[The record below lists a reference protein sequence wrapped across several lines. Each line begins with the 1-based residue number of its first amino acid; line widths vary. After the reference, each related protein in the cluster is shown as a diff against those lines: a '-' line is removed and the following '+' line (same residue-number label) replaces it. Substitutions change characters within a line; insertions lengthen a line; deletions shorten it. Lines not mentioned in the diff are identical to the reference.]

1 MRSFMKRA
9 MSLSLSVVMAS
20 GLMNGMTFQSKAA
33 SIAVPDW
40 AEARLYFHTIG
51 NNTTDKKAWAAM
63 ESTSSVKDGA
73 PTIGRYTTASSYSV
87 YLPSTAANKNNTYLV
102 YNNYTSDITIGGVTV
117 KSKGTAYVP
126 TSATNVSVGSKSGS
140 LKIYTSK
147 AEENVYFTHTS
158 ASKNKSNKAVVS
170 SDDFMK
176 SLGFD
181 YSIAEKDNALVTS
194 PDITMVQA
202 DGTIDVSETGKQ
214 IKGRGNATW
223 RGTCKKSVNFT
234 LLNKYSVSGM
244 KKGKKYSLLAN
255 FQDPS
260 QSRDRFLYDLA
271 DSVGVPYSP
280 DTRFADVYMD
290 GLYVGSYTL
299 SQKVD
304 SIEGY
309 DNTDIVY
316 DEKGNITDAKF
327 MVEVRINAHGAEI
340 AFKPEGGGS
349 VEVKLPDPE
358 DLTSS
363 EKSKI
368 KTFVQNKFSKFY
380 KELTNSN
387 STFESLSKYA
397 DVESLAKI
405 LLINEL
411 GKNYDSGV
419 ASFYLVYEK
428 GKFYG
433 APAWD
438 YDNSLGNAN
447 ANPSGVP
454 SYTSTSEWFC
464 KYWKGGS
471 SNNFA
476 GNLTYN
482 MAKNPAVLQAEAA
495 VWFGKSINDPT
506 SFVYNIN
513 KFANSSD
520 TNITLGKDTGI
531 VSKKYYLSKVKASA
545 SNNFTKWSIEPNAW
559 CSGHSSL
566 KMYTIDYKKL
576 YDNLDTSDF
585 TVSSKVSATSTSR
598 SYKTSSITSTS
609 SNGGQYEFAADYM
622 ISRAAWLSAQLQK
635 TGGTKYYLTG
645 SNIGWTTAAT
655 DYKLSATNYYSGIYA
670 ITDIDA
676 DAVTGNF
683 KLNNGSAYIGSS
695 ATTDEAVVT
704 ETTYGGEKAYKVTD
718 AKANG
723 KGAFTFSNP
732 DNWKKVSVFYKPAD
746 NTLWVTTYKAVQ
758 PVEATAVQF
767 GFDNTGKIAGE
778 DLNEYASENDTYT
791 YNATAGKGTMT
802 ATITGTANKHISW
815 SSDEYTTEDGTII
828 GIVPAI
834 GASKSN
840 NWSANAAVT
849 VNTSTVNLTNL
860 KLTLQMGATK
870 KGPANYVFTIT
881 AGSNTQTLGTVNI
894 AKNKTL
900 YNVSFD
906 IPKAFENKSNVK
918 VVISLANTATVGGA
932 DLADAPT
939 GGEFVVNKLAIDG
952 LGYGVQPTVTPTVT
966 PTAGP
971 TMVPTQAPTQAPT
984 AAPTQVPTQAPTTVP
999 TQAPTQAPT
1008 QTPTQTPTTAPTQDP
1023 VTNTATVYYKRAE
1036 NTSWTKVYAHYKV
1049 NGVWTKSP
1057 GVAMEK
1063 VSAGYWKTSIDL
1075 GKATEATICFNNGS
1089 GSWDSNDS
1097 KNYTVYEGTY
1107 LVDQTKKVIIKIDTE
1122 PTAVPT
1128 QVPTAVPTAVPTQVP
1143 TAVPTQVPT
1152 AVPTQVPTAVPTQ
1165 NPDGNTLVVYYKR
1178 AENTSWTNAYAHYK
1192 VNGVWTKSPGVA
1204 MEKVSAGYWKL
1215 TIDLGTA
1222 NEAIMCFNN
1231 GSGTWDNNNK
1241 NNYTLQAGTY
1251 VVDQTTKTI
1260 TKA

>member
-1 MRSFMKRA
+1 MKRIMKRA
-9 MSLSLSVVMAS
+9 ISLSLSIAMAG
-20 GLMNGMTFQSKAA
+20 GLMNGMTFQTKAA
-33 SIAVPDW
+33 SIQVPDW

-51 NNTTDKKAWAAM
+51 NNTTDKKAWAVM
-63 ESTSSVKDGA
+63 EEAISKQSDMEIT
-73 PTIGRYTTASSYSV
+73 PTIGRYTTAGSYRV
-87 YLPSTAANKNNTYLV
+87 YLPSTAANKDNTYLV
-102 YNNYTSDITIGGVTV
+102 YNNYTSDVKIGGVTV
-117 KSKGTAYVP
+117 KTKSTAYVP
-126 TSATNVSVGSKSGS
+126 TSASNVTIGSKSAG

-147 AEENVYFTHTS
+147 AEENVYFTHNS
-158 ASKNKSNKAVVS
+158 SSKNKSKKSVVS
-170 SDDFMK
+170 ADDFMK
-176 SLGFD
+176 SLSFD
-181 YSIAEKDNALVTS
+181 GSIELKDNAIITN
-194 PDITMVQA
+194 PDITLVQA
-202 DGTIDVSETGKQ
+202 DGTIDASETGKQ
-214 IKGRGNATW
+214 VKGRGNATW
-223 RGTCKKSVNFT
+223 NYTKKKSVNFT
-234 LLNKYSVSGM
+234 LMNKYSVSGM

-271 DSVGVPYSP
+271 DSVGVEYVP
-280 DTRFADVYMD
+280 DTRYADVYMD
-290 GLYVGSYTL
+290 GMYVGSYTL

-304 SIEGY
+304 SIEDY
-309 DNTDIVY
+309 ENTDIVY
-316 DEKGNITDAKF
+316 DEKGNVTDAKF
-327 MVEVRINAHGAEI
+327 MIEVRINAHQDDMT
-340 AFKPEGGGS
+340 FKPTGGGA
-349 VEVKLPDPE
+349 VDVKLPDSE

-363 EKSKI
+363 QKSKL
-368 KTFVQNKFSKFY
+368 KSFVQSKFAKFY
-380 KELTNSN
+380 RELTNSN
-387 STFESLSKYA
+387 CTYDSLSKYA

-411 GKNYDSGV
+411 GKNFDSGV
-419 ASFYLVYEK
+419 ASFYLAYEK

-438 YDNSLGNAN
+438 YDNALGNAN
-447 ANPSGVP
+447 VDSDENAKKNVP
-454 SYTSTSEWFC
+454 SDYKSTSGWFC

-482 MAKNPAVLQAEAA
+482 MANNKVINRAEAA
-495 VWFGKSINDPT
+495 VWYGKSINDPT

-520 TNITLGKDTGI
+520 TNVTLGKNTGI

-545 SNNFTKWSIEPNAW
+545 SNNYTKWFIEPNDW
-559 CSGHSSL
+559 VKGHDSL

-576 YDNLDTSDF
+576 YANLDTSDF
-585 TVSSKVSATSTSR
+585 TVSSKVSTSSSTR
-598 SYKTSSITSTS
+598 SYKTGSLTSSS

-622 ISRAAWLSAQLQK
+622 ISRAAWLSAQFQK

-723 KGAFTFSNP
+723 KGAFNFSNP

-802 ATITGTANKHISW
+802 ATITGAANKHISW
-815 SSDEYTTEDGTII
+815 SSDEYTTEDGTVV

-939 GGEFVVNKLAIDG
+939 GGEFVINKLAIDG
-952 LGYGVQPTVTPTVT
+952 LGYGVQPTVAPTVA
-966 PTAGP
+966 PTV
-971 TMVPTQAPTQAPT
+971 VPTQAPTQAPT
-984 AAPTQVPTQAPTTVP
+984 AVPTTEPTQAPTTE
-999 TQAPTQAPT
+999 
-1008 QTPTQTPTTAPTQDP
+1008 PTQDP

-1036 NTSWTKVYAHYKV
+1036 NTSWTKAYAHYKIA
-1049 NGVWTKSP
+1049 GVWTKNP

-1063 VSAGYWKTSIDL
+1063 VSAGYWKLNIDL
-1075 GKATEATICFNNGS
+1075 GTANEVIMCFNNGS
-1089 GSWDSNDS
+1089 GTWDNNN
-1097 KNYTVYEGTY
+1097 KNNYTVYAGTY
-1107 LVDQTKKVIIKIDTE
+1107 LVDQTTKTVTKIETE
-1122 PTAVPT
+1122 PTTVPTTVPTQAPTAVPT
-1128 QVPTAVPTAVPTQVP
+1128 QAPTAVPTQVP
-1143 TAVPTQVPT
+1143 TAVPTQDP
-1152 AVPTQVPTAVPTQ
+1152 A
-1165 NPDGNTLVVYYKR
+1165 GNTLVVYYKR

-1204 MEKVSAGYWKL
+1204 MEKVSNGYWKL